1 MNIVEYIFPPFFIGL
16 FVFVIYLLSRKGWSD
31 LVNMYQFDSDF
42 QGHRFGVIS
51 AGING
56 VNYNNCLILKYN
68 EQGFYLRPA
77 FIFRLFHKPVF
88 IPWEEIK
95 VIRDKQIL
103 FIKLKELIIGD
114 PAVAIMQ
121 MKHSTFLKIEQETY
135 LKNFLNRNNVRS
147 NF

>member
-1 MNIVEYIFPPFFIGL
+1 MNNFGYIFLLFFIGI
-16 FVFVIYLLSRKGWSD
+16 FVFVIYFLSRKGWSD
-31 LVNMYQFDSDF
+31 LVNMYQFDGVF

-68 EQGFYLRPA
+68 EQGFYLRPT

-88 IPWEEIK
+88 IPWGEIK

-121 MKHSTFLKIEQETY
+121 MKNSTFLKIEQVTY
-135 LKNFLNRNNVRS
+135 LKNFSNRNNVRS